1 MIRTQSVFT
10 ALAISVLVTCS
21 VIVVLRPAGRMTVS
35 SIVNS
40 EQHLLASQLCGATRQ
55 TPAQRCSEDHE
66 YAKGGGKEGG
76 ESKREQ
82 ENKEEGGRLPGR
94 REEEGGIEEQVV
106 NEREGDKES
115 REEEERVVSRIE
127 TCLLSTNV
135 STYLEEQ
142 GYLLVAYDNGRNMI
156 RTLRKIIPRTFS
168 TDYLSPCWKA
178 DFNGSVQLQDQT
190 VKWVVDGREI
200 VTPFSS
206 LVTRAAI
213 EFTSR
218 HKKTVSSPLIC
229 LPKIFNLGFSKC
241 GSGYLYCVMGR
252 RFSGG
257 PGVQAPKEPRW
268 WTHHQIASM
277 FHSSKPALEY
287 IPPYLFN
294 FLATSIELASG
305 RSKYQQPLT
314 IDGSPNMILNW
325 PQWYKKDEHTLT
337 NYCLVPAIL
346 SEVLPDSKYVV
357 IMRNPVDRL
366 YSAFWFSCH
375 SDRNATLFLQ
385 NLSHPGPDI
394 FHERIKSK
402 VKHFVECIKT
412 YPVAVCM
419 SDIRN
424 SYHSQSDSLS
434 TFNCGKTVLERSFYY
449 FHIQRWLSVIPRKN
463 FVFLT
468 MEELSADI
476 DLVEEKILTL
486 LGSTLPH
493 HLTLRN
499 EDLSV
504 CNKRKHF
511 QSSYRDNPRLHM
523 RADTRKMLTDLYRPY
538 NQMLANLLGEEKFLW
553 ES

>member
-1 MIRTQSVFT
+1 MMKVHSVFVVLT
-10 ALAISVLVTCS
+10 ALATCS
-21 VIVVLRPAGRMTVS
+21 VIVVLRHTGVMTVV
-35 SIVNS
+35 SIVHS
-40 EQHLLASQLCGATRQ
+40 GQHQLASQLCGATRQ
-55 TPAQRCSEDHE
+55 SSAQRCSEGLQLNHE
-66 YAKGGGKEGG
+66 YAKGEGKERS
-76 ESKREQ
+76 EPERVMRD
-82 ENKEEGGRLPGR
+82 GGRLIRGR
-94 REEEGGIEEQVV
+94 GGGGIEEQVA

-127 TCLLSTNV
+127 TCLLATNV
-135 STYLEEQ
+135 SKYLEEQ
-142 GYLLVAYDNGRNMI
+142 GYLSVAYDNGRNMI

-168 TDYLSPCWKA
+168 TDYFSPCWKA
-178 DFNGSVQLQDQT
+178 DFNGSIQLQNQT

-213 EFTSR
+213 QFFSH
-218 HKKTVSSPLIC
+218 HKRTVSSPLIC

-294 FLATSIELASG
+294 FLATSVELASG

-314 IDGSPNMILNW
+314 IDGSPDMIFNW
-325 PQWYKKDEHTLT
+325 PQWYKEDEHTLT

-346 SEVLPDSKYVV
+346 SEVLPASKYVV
-357 IMRNPVDRL
+357 IMRNPVERL
-366 YSAFWFSCH
+366 YSSFWFSCH

-385 NLSHPGPDI
+385 NLSHLGPDI

-402 VKHFVECIKT
+402 VKHFVECIRT

-419 SDIRN
+419 SDIRH

-434 TFNCGKTVLERSFYY
+434 TFNCGKTALESAFYY
-449 FHIQRWLSVIPRKN
+449 VHIQRWLSVIPRKN

-538 NQMLANLLGEEKFLW
+538 NQMLANLLGEDKFLW